1 MLPGPDQI
9 IACPKCN
16 RPLRC
21 HTLASGNTFGA
32 VLWSDGK
39 QVAPML
45 PEMPVVSKCGHCSA
59 IFWVEDAETLGEHGG
74 YEPFRD
80 KSAEQVPEDW
90 KICPVVEHLD
100 TQGLVEAIDMV
111 NSVDR
116 LRYLRVR
123 LWHTLN
129 TPCRDPKSPGNFD
142 MPELFGRNLE
152 ALAGMLD
159 ETDEQERLMKAEC
172 FRELGR
178 HSEAIW
184 LLADVAD
191 NMKWVAAQ
199 LESLGK
205 VGNSKVSRLAY
216 PSN

>member
-9 IACPKCN
+9 IACPKCS
-16 RPLRC
+16 RPLRR
-21 HTLASGNTFGA
+21 HTLSSGNTFGA

-45 PEMPVVSKCGHCSA
+45 PEMPVVSKCGHCSG

-74 YEPFRD
+74 YAPFRD
-80 KSAEQVPEDW
+80 KAPEPAPADW
-90 KICPVVEHLD
+90 EGCPEVEHLD
-100 TQGLVEAIDMV
+100 TPGLVEAIDIV
-111 NSVDR
+111 ESVER

-129 TPCRDPKSPGNFD
+129 NPCRKEKSPGKID
-142 MPELFGRNLE
+142 MPELFARNLE

-159 ETDEQERLMKAEC
+159 EADDQERLMKAEC
-172 FRELGR
+172 LRELGR
-178 HSEAIW
+178 HADAIW

-199 LESLGK
+199 IESLAR
-205 VGNSKVSRLAY
+205 VGNSKVSRLTY
-216 PSN
+216 PAN